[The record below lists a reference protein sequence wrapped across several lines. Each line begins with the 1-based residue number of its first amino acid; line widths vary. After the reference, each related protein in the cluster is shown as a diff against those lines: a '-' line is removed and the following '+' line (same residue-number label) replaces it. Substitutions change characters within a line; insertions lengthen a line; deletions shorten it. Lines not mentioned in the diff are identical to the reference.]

1 MSLLRPLILGT
12 VQGITEFLPIS
23 SSAHLILIPWI
34 LGWPDLG
41 LAFDVALHL
50 GTLFSLLL
58 YFRTDWWNLIRGFAD
73 SLWEQRISGDPFR
86 RMSWLLLLGSLPA
99 AFVGLYAEEAI
110 EKEFRH
116 PASVG
121 LLMILLGG
129 LLFYADQ
136 RGAMKKG
143 VEEVGL
149 WEALAIG
156 LGQSAALFPGVSRSG
171 ITITV
176 ALLLGLRREAAAR
189 FSFLLASP
197 LVAGAALLEGIHLL
211 RRGFLPGEAISFLL
225 GISSATLFGFLSI
238 RYLLR
243 YLQRGRLAPFAY
255 YRWMIGFLVLLLYGV
270 RVSVMER

>member
-1 MSLLRPLILGT
+1 VSLLRPLILGT

-58 YFRTDWWNLIRGFAD
+58 YFRTDWWNLIRGFAG
-73 SLWEQRISGDPFR
+73 SLWEGRISADPSR

-99 AFVGLYAEEAI
+99 AFVGLYAEEVI
-110 EKEFRH
+110 ERQFRQ
-116 PASVG
+116 PASVA

-129 LLFYADQ
+129 LLFYADR
-136 RGAMKKG
+136 RGAMRKG
-143 VEEVGL
+143 LDEVGL

-197 LVAGAALLEGIHLL
+197 LVAGAALLEGIHLF

-255 YRWMIGFLVLLLYGV
+255 YRWTFGFLILLLYGA
-270 RVSVMER
+270 RISVMGR

>member
-1 MSLLRPLILGT
+1 VSLLRPLILGT
-12 VQGITEFLPIS
+12 LQGITEFLPIS
-23 SSAHLILIPWI
+23 SSAHLILIPWL

-41 LAFDVALHL
+41 LAFDVALHF

-58 YFRTDWWNLIRGFAD
+58 YFGRDWWNLIQGFGK
-73 SLWEQRISGDPFR
+73 SLWERRISGDPSR

-99 AFVGLYAEEAI
+99 VLVGLYAEEAI
-110 EKEFRH
+110 ERQFRH
-116 PASVG
+116 PASVAI
-121 LLMILLGG
+121 LMILLGG
-129 LLFYADQ
+129 LLLYADR

-143 VEEVGL
+143 SEEVGL

-176 ALLLGLRREAAAR
+176 GLLLGLKREDAAR

-197 LVAGAALLEGIHLL
+197 LVAGAALLEGVHLL
-211 RRGFLPGEAISFLL
+211 GSGFPPGQGISFLL

-243 YLQRGRLAPFAY
+243 YLERGRLAPFAY
-255 YRWMIGFLVLLLYGV
+255 YRCAVGLLILLLYSTQALG
-270 RVSVMER
+270 R